1 MARDA
6 KISAE
11 LSDAQRSGLIL
22 VLTRFKSAFATAD
35 EPFGA
40 IKGHEVEVTLT
51 VEKPYP
57 LALRKAPYPA
67 SPRSRE
73 AIEEHVRL
81 LTQMGILR
89 KVGANESVDITTPVI
104 IAWNN
109 GKSRLVGDFRA
120 LNTYTTP
127 DRYPMPKITESL
139 TKLHGARFI
148 TCMDVLKGFH
158 QNVVSENSR
167 RFLRIISHMGV
178 HEYLRMPFGIKN
190 APSHFQRMMDSEFH
204 EELSQLW
211 LIVYI
216 DDLIIFTDS
225 WETHLE
231 KLAIVLGKVSKMG
244 MKISLTKC
252 SFGFSELKALGHI
265 VNGLTLGVDQG
276 RVAAVLL
283 KPIPVTVKELQSFL
297 GFAGYY
303 RLHIKDFNL
312 MASCLYKICSPN
324 VAFEMTHERVEA
336 YKALRVALTTAPL
349 LFHPDPRRPF
359 KLYVDACMDGIGAA
373 LHQIQMVGDR
383 EQEGPICFI
392 SRQLKDSERR
402 YGASQLECLCLVWAL
417 EKLYYYLDGCV
428 FEVITDCVALKSL
441 LNMKTP
447 SRHMMRWQ
455 ISIQEWRGSMTIVHR
470 DGQIHKNADGLSRWA
485 LPNDSSNPAADQE
498 ELQREVPIMA
508 ICVSGLA
515 EDFWKSVESSY
526 ETNRNT
532 ACLVGILKSK
542 HIQQDL
548 VAQLEEPW
556 KAGYL
561 AGRFVLLDGLLYHR
575 TGNHCA
581 LVLVLEDHIATVL
594 HECHDNV
601 TAGHFSKDRTIE
613 RLRVLAWWPGWT
625 AQVER
630 YCNSCD
636 RFQKANRAT
645 GKRFGL
651 LQAIDEPKQRW
662 EVVNMDFVTALP
674 PGGKDSFNAVLVVV
688 DRFSKRARF
697 LPCYKDNTAM
707 DVALLFWSSI
717 INDVG
722 CPKVII
728 SDRDPKFTSEFWQ
741 NLFDLLGTK
750 LAFSTAY
757 HPQTDG
763 LAERM
768 IQTLE
773 DLIRRY
779 CAFGLHFKD
788 GEGYTHDWVSLLPAL
803 EYAYNS
809 SVHATTGKTPFELE
823 RGWVPHMPRD
833 LLLSKAVT
841 LHPSAERFQ
850 HMMLSAEKHAS
861 QGIQE
866 AVAYNKDRWDKSH
879 REHDIVVGD

>member
-1 MARDA
+1 M
-6 KISAE
+6 
-11 LSDAQRSGLIL
+11 
-22 VLTRFKSAFATAD
+22 
-35 EPFGA
+35 
-40 IKGHEVEVTLT
+40 
-51 VEKPYP
+51 
-57 LALRKAPYPA
+57 
-67 SPRSRE
+67 
-73 AIEEHVRL
+73 
-81 LTQMGILR
+81 
-89 KVGANESVDITTPVI
+89 
-104 IAWNN
+104 
-109 GKSRLVGDFRA
+109 
-120 LNTYTTP
+120 
-127 DRYPMPKITESL
+127 
-139 TKLHGARFI
+139 
-148 TCMDVLKGFH
+148 
-158 QNVVSENSR
+158 
-167 RFLRIISHMGV
+167 
-178 HEYLRMPFGIKN
+178 
-190 APSHFQRMMDSEFH
+190 
-204 EELSQLW
+204 
-211 LIVYI
+211 
-216 DDLIIFTDS
+216 
-225 WETHLE
+225 
-231 KLAIVLGKVSKMG
+231 
-244 MKISLTKC
+244 
-252 SFGFSELKALGHI
+252 
-265 VNGLTLGVDQG
+265 
-276 RVAAVLL
+276 AAVLL

-349 LFHPDPRRPF
+349 LFHPDPKRPF
-359 KLYVDACMDGIGAA
+359 KLYVDACMEGIGAA
-373 LHQIQMVGDR
+373 LHQIQMVGDC

-402 YGASQLECLCLVWAL
+402 YGASQLKCLCLVWAL

-470 DGQIHKNADGLSRWA
+470 DGVVHKNADGLSRWA

-498 ELQREVPIMA
+498 EVEREVPIMA

-515 EDFWKSVESSY
+515 EEFWRSVESSY
-526 ETNRNT
+526 DSNRNT
-532 ACLVGILKSK
+532 ACLVGILRSK
-542 HIQQDL
+542 HVQQDL

-556 KAGYL
+556 KTGYL

-581 LVLVLEDHIATVL
+581 LVLVLEDHIDTVL
-594 HECHDNV
+594 HECHDNL
-601 TAGHFSKDRTIE
+601 TAGHFSKDRTME
-613 RLRVLAWWPGWT
+613 RVRVLAWWPGWT
-625 AQVER
+625 ARVER
-630 YCNSCD
+630 YCSGCD
-636 RFQKANRAT
+636 RCQKANRAT
-645 GKRFGL
+645 GKRYGL

-674 PGGKDSFNAVLVVV
+674 PGGKDNYNAVLVVV

-722 CPKVII
+722 CPRVMI

-768 IQTLE
+768 IQTME
-773 DLIRRY
+773 DMIRRY
-779 CAFGLHFKD
+779 CAFGLQFKD

-809 SVHATTGKTPFELE
+809 SVHTTTGKTPFELE

-850 HMMLSAEKHAS
+850 KMVLSAEKHAS
-861 QGIQE
+861 QCIQDS
-866 AVAYNKDRWDKSH
+866 VAYNKERWDRSH
-879 REHDIVVGD
+879 RDHDIAIGDWVLVSTVNFQNLGGNRKLKDAFIGPFFVKALHGRNAVEVILTEGFDLKHPTFPVSLLKKYIEPEGKKNVQQPVVPPGLLEDETPGCPSKILDEKLTRVEGRDVRLYLVRFKNASADGDKWLPKEAIANSGVFLQRFRSQKWSRETRVRAVLFCGGECQPPASSDGSGGRQEGAACPNIDRPKGLVNGYKRAKEAESHPSVTGQSVLQGRGKYA